1 MYGMCVRLC
10 PAYRLISSN
19 SSGDTGVRA
28 GLLLHGTPPFQVTY
42 QAQKGRGTPR
52 THTMTFQSSRD
63 EIIIRPPEE
72 GDYTF
77 SITHISDAYYKK
89 EEVKA
94 KSMKQTIHP
103 VASAEFAGSGRRK
116 QRLSICEDRTIDVDV
131 HLRVR
136 FIFRIVSR

>member
-1 MYGMCVRLC
+1 MNGTCTSLHTFHVLT
-10 PAYRLISSN
+10 IFN

-103 VASAEFAGSGRRK
+103 VASAELHCGVEAHGVQRPRAPGERSGRHA
-116 QRLSICEDRTIDVDV
+116 E
-131 HLRVR
+131 
-136 FIFRIVSR
+136 SRC